1 MPHGSRQRPE
11 PTHKPAPVLFHLTH
25 ANDYTFHLPSVSL
38 KTADVVD
45 IDGAFPTPGV
55 YSNDAEGRLKLVHR
69 YQGGDYELHEIVDFF
84 NLGTIESTDDESVI
98 VLTSKELNEL
108 KILASAHSFDY
119 EEAFIEMCMEMQ
131 RFAVSTPTDRY
142 RFIANF

>member
-1 MPHGSRQRPE
+1 M
-11 PTHKPAPVLFHLTH
+11 
-25 ANDYTFHLPSVSL
+25 SL
-38 KTADVVD
+38 KTADVAD
-45 IDGAFPTPGV
+45 IDNAFPTPGV

-69 YQGGDYELHEIVDFF
+69 YQGGDYELREIVDFF

-108 KILASAHSFDY
+108 RILASAHSFDY

-131 RFAVSTPTDRY
+131 RFAVSTPTDHY

>member
-1 MPHGSRQRPE
+1 M
-11 PTHKPAPVLFHLTH
+11 A
-25 ANDYTFHLPSVSL
+25 
-38 KTADVVD
+38 D
-45 IDGAFPTPGV
+45 IDNVPLTPGV
-55 YSNDAEGRLKLVHR
+55 YSNDADGRLKLVHR
-69 YQGGDYELHEIVDFF
+69 YQGGDYQLQEIVDFF
-84 NLGTIESTDDESVI
+84 NLGIVESADNDSESII

-108 KILASAHSFDY
+108 RILASAHSFDY

>member
-1 MPHGSRQRPE
+1 
-11 PTHKPAPVLFHLTH
+11 LL
-25 ANDYTFHLPSVSL
+25 SVSL
-38 KTADVVD
+38 KTADVASSD
-45 IDGAFPTPGV
+45 YAFPTPGV
-55 YSNDAEGRLKLVHR
+55 YSNDADGSPKLVHR

-84 NLGTIESTDDESVI
+84 NLGTIESIDDDQSII